1 MPAAGWFRK
10 VRSEHLL
17 VAMIA
22 IAVYWVAAVITKHTT
37 TPDAAYFNQLA
48 DAFLHGRLH
57 LGTPTVNH
65 DLTQHNG
72 NWYVPFPPLAA
83 IMMMPFVAIF
93 GLARMN
99 TVVFAVIVGGINVA
113 LMSRLLSRLNHSGV
127 VVVPKSIRRWLV
139 VAYAVGS
146 VHLYMAT
153 QGTVWFVAHLVAAIF
168 VLAAMNAAVEHRGIL
183 AGALLGIACLS
194 RPTVFFMVPVIV
206 GLYLAEVS
214 SGGPEGPEG
223 PDADVDLDTDGESKE
238 KLIAAATRIALPAAG
253 IALLLLAYNHAR
265 FGKFTEF
272 GYSGE
277 NVAPRL
283 ADDLATWGQFNP
295 HFIVHNVWAM
305 FFAGPNWGA
314 EPLSAP
320 KLSPN
325 PEGLSIFL
333 TTPIFGY
340 AFRASRHVKL
350 TRWSWA
356 AIGLMLI
363 PLLTYYNTGWYQ
375 FGSRFSLDF
384 MPALFV
390 LMAIGI
396 GSRLSWI
403 GRALI
408 VFGIAVNLWGLAWFN

>member
-1 MPAAGWFRK
+1 MPAAGWASWARK
-10 VRSEHLL
+10 IRSEHLL
-17 VAMIA
+17 IGAMA
-22 IAVYWVAAVITKHTT
+22 IALYWLAAVLTKHTV
-37 TPDAAYFNQLA
+37 TPDTAYFNQLA

-83 IMMMPFVAIF
+83 IMMMPFVAVF

-99 TVVFAVIVGGINVA
+99 TVVFAAFMGGINAA
-113 LMSRLLSRLNHSGV
+113 LMSRLLSRLAHFGV
-127 VVVPKSIRRWLV
+127 VLVTESIRRWLV

-153 QGTVWFVAHLVAAIF
+153 QGTVWFVAHLVAAVF
-168 VLAAMNAAVEHRGIL
+168 VLGAMNAAVERRGIL
-183 AGALLGIACLS
+183 AGVLLGIACLS
-194 RPTVFFMVPVIV
+194 RPTVFFMAPVIL
-206 GLYLAEVS
+206 GLYV
-214 SGGPEGPEG
+214 
-223 PDADVDLDTDGESKE
+223 ADRTTEDPHAKS
-238 KLIAAATRIALPAAG
+238 KLIAVALKIAMPAAA
-253 IALLLLAYNHAR
+253 IALLLLGYNRAR
-265 FGKFTEF
+265 FGKFSEF

-283 ADDLATWGQFNP
+283 AEDLATWGQFNP
-295 HFIVHNVWAM
+295 HYIVHNVWAM

-314 EPLSAP
+314 EPLGTP

-325 PEGLSIFL
+325 GEGMSIFL
-333 TTPIFGY
+333 TTPIIGY
-340 AFRASRHVKL
+340 AFRAARGVKL

-363 PLLTYYNTGWYQ
+363 PLLSYYNTGWYQ

-390 LMAIGI
+390 LIAIGI

-408 VFGIAVNLWGLAWFN
+408 IFGIAVNLWGLAWFN

>member
-1 MPAAGWFRK
+1 MHAAGWFRK

-17 VAMIA
+17 VAIIA
-22 IAVYWVAAVITKHTT
+22 IAVYWVAAVITNHTA
-37 TPDAAYFNQLA
+37 TPDTAYFNQLA

-83 IMMMPFVAIF
+83 IMMMPFVSVF
-93 GLARMN
+93 GLAHMN

-113 LMSRLLSRLNHSGV
+113 FMSRLLSRLTHWGV
-127 VVVPKSIRRWLV
+127 VDVPQSIRRWLV

-153 QGTVWFVAHLVAAIF
+153 QGTVWFVAHLVAAVF
-168 VLAAMNAAVEHRGIL
+168 VLAAMNAAVERRGIL
-183 AGALLGIACLS
+183 AGVLLGIACLS
-194 RPTVFFMVPVIV
+194 RPTVFFMVPVMV
-206 GLYLAEVS
+206 GLYLGDRS
-214 SGGPEGPEG
+214 KGHEGPEK
-223 PDADVDLDTDGESKE
+223 TNGEVEGAVKPN
-238 KLIAAATRIALPAAG
+238 LIAAATRIAVPAAA
-253 IALLLLAYNHAR
+253 IALLLLAYNRAR

-305 FFAGPNWGA
+305 FFAGPNWGG

-325 PEGLSIFL
+325 PEGMSIFL

-340 AFRASRHVKL
+340 AFRASRRAKL
-350 TRWSWA
+350 TLWSWA

-403 GRALI
+403 GSALI
-408 VFGIAVNLWGLAWFN
+408 VFGIAVNFWGLAWFN

>member
-1 MPAAGWFRK
+1 MPASGLAPWSRRL
-10 VRSEHLL
+10 RSEHVL
-17 VAMIA
+17 VGVVA
-22 IAVYWVAAVITKHTT
+22 IALYWVAAVLTKHTV
-37 TPDAAYFNQLA
+37 TPDTAYFNQLA

-99 TVVFAVIVGGINVA
+99 TVVFASVVGGTNVA
-113 LMSRLLSRLNHSGV
+113 LMSRLLSGLAHWGV

-139 VAYAVGS
+139 IAYGVGS

-153 QGTVWFVAHLVAAIF
+153 QGTVWFVAHLAAAIF
-168 VLAAMNAAVEHRGIL
+168 VLAAMNAAVERRGLL
-183 AGALLGIACLS
+183 AGVLLGIACLS
-194 RPTVFFMVPVIV
+194 RPTVFFMVPVIL
-206 GLYLAEVS
+206 GLHLAARNSEN
-214 SGGPEGPEG
+214 
-223 PDADVDLDTDGESKE
+223 ADSALEQKP
-238 KLIAAATRIALPAAG
+238 KLIAVASRIALSAAG
-253 IALLLLAYNHAR
+253 IALLLLAYNEAR
-265 FGKFTEF
+265 FGRFTEF

-283 ADDLATWGQFNP
+283 AEDLATWGQFNP
-295 HFIVHNVWAM
+295 HYIVHNTWAM

-314 EPLSAP
+314 EPLSTP

-325 PEGLSIFL
+325 GEGMSIFL

-340 AFRASRHVKL
+340 AFRAARGVKL

-375 FGSRFSLDF
+375 FGSRFSVDF

-396 GSRLSWI
+396 GSRLSWV

-408 VFGIAVNLWGLAWFN
+408 IFGVAVNVWGLTWFN